1 VTGWWLQGVGK
12 LGMNKPSKESK
23 LQEPDKVAEQEIEP
37 LEVTADSDT
46 RELLFVLVEM
56 LRKQGITVTPAE
68 KDSLLKHDA

>member
-1 VTGWWLQGVGK
+1 MGWWLQGVGK
-12 LGMNKPSKESK
+12 LGMNKPFKEIRQ
-23 LQEPDKVAEQEIEP
+23 QEPDKGEKQEIEL

-56 LRKQGITVTPAE
+56 LRKQGIDVTPSK